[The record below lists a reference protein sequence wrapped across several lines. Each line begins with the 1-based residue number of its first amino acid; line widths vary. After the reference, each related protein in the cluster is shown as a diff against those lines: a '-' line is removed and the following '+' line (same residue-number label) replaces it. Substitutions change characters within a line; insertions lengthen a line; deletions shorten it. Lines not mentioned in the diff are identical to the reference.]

1 MLAYVPCL
9 AAICQRQLKSW
20 LIDWFWH
27 AAAGAV
33 LHAMIIG
40 EERRC
45 LVSFAR
51 LANTLLE
58 QEVSARNNHV
68 LACNFAN

>member
-1 MLAYVPCL
+1 
-9 AAICQRQLKSW
+9 
-20 LIDWFWH
+20 LI
-27 AAAGAV
+27 AAGAV

-40 EERRC
+40 EERGC